1 MTKSTYQ
8 NPVLSALE
16 FVNHSQTGQEPHDI
30 AGFQVYV
37 GLQHYWMTYVT
48 FRNLF

>member
-16 FVNHSQTGQEPHDI
+16 FVNNSKTGQEPLDI
-30 AGFQVYV
+30 AGFQILV
-37 GLQHYWMTYVT
+37 GLQNYWMTYVT
-48 FRNLF
+48 FRKLF